1 MKIVDANVL
10 LYAVNTTSEHHKPS
24 LRWLDGALSG
34 ADRVGFAWVPLLAF
48 VRLATKVGLFPRPL
62 PREAAITQVADWLA
76 APSAVLVNPTVR
88 HADILARM
96 LTYVGTGANLV
107 NDAHLAAL
115 AVEHRA
121 SIVSYDSDFGR
132 FEGVAGEG
140 PLGHQALLHS
150 RRSDVRP
157 YCRPGLVPGRGVGS
171 AGVFH
176 AVAQEHTADMRSG
189 PQG

>member
-121 SIVSYDSDFGR
+121 SIVSYDSDFG
-132 FEGVAGEG
+132 
-140 PLGHQALLHS
+140 P
-150 RRSDVRP
+150 
-157 YCRPGLVPGRGVGS
+157 
-171 AGVFH
+171 
-176 AVAQEHTADMRSG
+176 
-189 PQG
+189 